1 MPSMSVGVAWDRR
14 AGRESIGYI
23 PPATHL
29 ATIAAGALGY
39 ECGIA
44 WREGCDLGTASSRLS
59 GNRVLILCQLS
70 DSVFAIALC
79 CRRFRRAT
87 APIILHGGC
96 LTNSPSRFRVKGFQL
111 AGMSA
116 LMHQMN
122 RVSGHQRTRLCR
134 HSGCRGLGCRRQGE
148 AEHGSSKPTRWHHY

>member
-59 GNRVLILCQLS
+59 GNRVFILCQLS

-79 CRRFRRAT
+79 CRRFRSAKRADNSLWWMSYELSQ
-87 APIILHGGC
+87 PI
-96 LTNSPSRFRVKGFQL
+96 SRQRFS
-111 AGMSA
+111 AGRYVGIDASDE
-116 LMHQMN
+116 
-122 RVSGHQRTRLCR
+122 SGLR
-134 HSGCRGLGCRRQGE
+134 
-148 AEHGSSKPTRWHHY
+148 ASKNASM